1 MLLRLLIPL
10 FALLAGPA
18 YAAPLGAPL
27 LREGL
32 EVVPVALTG
41 AQLDRAPPGVGGGA
55 DAIFLVAQVAAAKG
69 EAHGFP
75 EHAFIPYLS
84 ISYALTKD
92 GAPTFKR
99 AGLLYPVASKSGPHY
114 AAGVQMSG
122 PGTYRLTYIVSPPSS
137 HGMLRQTDSASG
149 VPDWWKPFTANW
161 TFTYP
166 LNPK

>member
-1 MLLRLLIPL
+1 MLLRFPILL

-18 YAAPLGAPL
+18 YAAPLGGPM

-32 EVVPVALTG
+32 EIIPMALAG
-41 AQLDRAPPGVGGGA
+41 AELDRAPPGAGTGN
-55 DAIFLVAQVAAAKG
+55 DAIFLAAEVQAGKG

-75 EHAFIPYLS
+75 EHAFVPYLS

-114 AAGVQMSG
+114 AAGVQMNG
-122 PGTYRLTYIVSPPSS
+122 PGNYRLTYIVSPPSS
-137 HGMLRQTDSASG
+137 HGMLRRTDGAGG
-149 VPDWWKPFTANW
+149 VPDWWKPFTASW

-166 LNPK
+166 LNTK